1 MESRTVIDT
10 PNCIWKPKEL
20 IECSKSLA
28 CNEIIK
34 SGRISDM
41 TPEKKKVI
49 CKKHNV
55 KYKSIV
61 VLLSLKETKTGFL
74 INK

>member
-28 CNEIIK
+28 CNGYGMVTLRPY
-34 SGRISDM
+34 S
-41 TPEKKKVI
+41 T
-49 CKKHNV
+49 N
-55 KYKSIV
+55 
-61 VLLSLKETKTGFL
+61 L
-74 INK
+74 INNIKTLNYEYR